1 MDIAGLL
8 DDVVK
13 AAKERKWSNQI
24 FGGGVKG
31 AALRGLLGADPPE
44 DASAR
49 EMDVYRNFANASMA
63 TAAGPLVAVKGAKAA
78 KAAKALPQEQALETA
93 RQNAVKMLGLPEN
106 NTPMDRAKAL
116 GFDVDSY
123 HGTNRDFPAF
133 SDKMLGEKT
142 GAKSAQKAH
151 FSAGRPEVANTYVNL
166 SHVNPL
172 PWKSSPPVY
181 EKILNNPKAWAEF
194 SAAADDAEKW
204 RVLERYGINQG
215 SGQVMP
221 LMIRQGKQAVKDYG
235 GQNYR
240 DETYNDILKA
250 AKKNRKDS
258 VVFKNTYDPGPHE
271 GYDVQTDVYAVFD
284 PSRIRSRFAA
294 FDPARINEKDLLA
307 SLAALGIGIPLVSG
321 LLEEER

>member
-93 RQNAVKMLGLPEN
+93 RQNAVKMLGLPES
-106 NTPMDRAKAL
+106 NTAADRAKAM
-116 GFDVDSY
+116 GFETQGYRGSTAVETK
-123 HGTNRDFPAF
+123 H
-133 SDKMLGEKT
+133 DKPVWWSEDPDYASAYAAHTVRPPKGQPDPYAGNVMPLLVKVGKDKT
-142 GAKSAQKAH
+142 FKK
-151 FSAGRPEVANTYVNL
+151 FSAGGV
-166 SHVNPL
+166 PL
-172 PWKSSPPVY
+172 DPFSGFNEGVETGLRRYAHNQFTGDMGGKVW
-181 EKILNNPKAWAEF
+181 EGLTIPKN
-194 SAAADDAEKW
+194 
-204 RVLERYGINQG
+204 V
-215 SGQVMP
+215 
-221 LMIRQGKQAVKDYG
+221 
-235 GQNYR
+235 
-240 DETYNDILKA
+240 
-250 AKKNRKDS
+250 
-258 VVFKNTYDPGPHE
+258 
-271 GYDVQTDVYAVFD
+271 
-284 PSRIRSRFAA
+284 RSRFAA